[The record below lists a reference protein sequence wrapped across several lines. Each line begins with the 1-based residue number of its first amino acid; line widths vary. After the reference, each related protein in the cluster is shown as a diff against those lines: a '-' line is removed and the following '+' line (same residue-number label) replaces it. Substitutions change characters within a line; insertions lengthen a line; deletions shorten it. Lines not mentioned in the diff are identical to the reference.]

1 MVGIVG
7 EAGAGKSTLL
17 HILSALDQA
26 SAGDVYCAQ
35 LKLNSLS
42 ADEAAEFRNRD
53 AGFVWQFHY
62 LLPDFTAAENVALPL
77 LVRGRTWA
85 EAAPEASRWLRE
97 VGLEQRAHHRSGEL
111 SGGAQQR
118 PTLAHALITGPTLLL
133 SCEPNRDP
141 DGQTAEAVFEVIG
154 RL

>member
-17 HILSALDQA
+17 HILSALDHA

-42 ADEAAEFRNRD
+42 ADEAAEFRNLD

-62 LLPDFTAAENVALPL
+62 LLPEFTAAEDVAIPL
-77 LVRGRTWA
+77 LVRGRTGEEA
-85 EAAPEASRWLRE
+85 EPEASRWLPAAGFDR
-97 VGLEQRAHHRSGEL
+97 RSLHCSGGL
-111 SGGAQQR
+111 SG
-118 PTLAHALITGPTLLL
+118 
-133 SCEPNRDP
+133 
-141 DGQTAEAVFEVIG
+141 V
-154 RL
+154 